1 LEDETVPD
9 KKAAR
14 QDMNFFQRT
23 WNRIRQ
29 WFRETVGE
37 LRKVSWPTRKE
48 ALNLTW
54 IVLIVIGVMTI
65 YLGVILDTLY
75 AWFFRTLFGA

>member
-1 LEDETVPD
+1 
-9 KKAAR
+9 
-14 QDMNFFQRT
+14 MNFFQRT
-23 WNRIRQ
+23 GDSLRQ
-29 WFRETVGE
+29 FVRETIGE

-54 IVLIVIGVMTI
+54 IVLLVIAVMTL

-75 AWFFRTLFGA
+75 TLFFRVLFGA

>member
-1 LEDETVPD
+1 VPD
-9 KKAAR
+9 KRSSR
-14 QDMNFFQRT
+14 QRTNIFQRIGSGIS
-23 WNRIRQ
+23 RF
-29 WFRETVGE
+29 FRETIGE

-54 IVLIVIGVMTI
+54 IVLLVIGAMTI

-75 AWFFRTLFGA
+75 TVFFRLLLGA

>member
-1 LEDETVPD
+1 MPE
-9 KKAAR
+9 KKGAR

-23 WNRIRQ
+23 GSRTRQ

-65 YLGVILDTLY
+65 YLGVILDTIY
-75 AWFFRTLFGA
+75 TWFFGLLFGA

>member
-1 LEDETVPD
+1 VTERKLN
-9 KKAAR
+9 R
-14 QDMNFFQRT
+14 QNSNIFQRMGDG
-23 WNRIRQ
+23 IRRF
-29 WFRETVGE
+29 FRETVGE

-54 IVLIVIGVMTI
+54 IVLLVIAAMTI

-75 AWFFRTLFGA
+75 TAFFRLLLGA

>member
-1 LEDETVPD
+1 VPD
-9 KKAAR
+9 KKVAR
-14 QDMNFFQRT
+14 QNMNFFQRT
-23 WNRIRQ
+23 IDGFRQ

-54 IVLIVIGVMTI
+54 IVLIVIFVMTI

-75 AWFFRTLFGA
+75 SRFFAVLFGA

>member
-1 LEDETVPD
+1 MPD
-9 KKAAR
+9 KKATR
-14 QDMNFFQRT
+14 QQKNFFQRT
-23 WNRIRQ
+23 ADRIRQ

-37 LRKVSWPTRKE
+37 LKKVSWPTRKE

-75 AWFFRTLFGA
+75 AWFFRVLLGA

>member
-1 LEDETVPD
+1 MPD
-9 KKAAR
+9 KKVGR
-14 QDMNFFQRT
+14 QRMNFFQRFGDSIS
-23 WNRIRQ
+23 RL
-29 WFRETVGE
+29 FRETVGE

-54 IVLIVIGVMTI
+54 IVLLVIGAMTI

-75 AWFFRTLFGA
+75 TMFFRVLLGA